1 MIKFFRHIRQAMIK
15 ENPSYTKA
23 SAGGRFSKYML
34 YAIGEIVLVV
44 IGILIALQI
53 NNWNEQRKTD
63 IEVVKVLNEVRS
75 NLISDSLTIRQT
87 RITKA
92 EDIEMQLTLIHAL
105 ETGNIPYDSIEH
117 HLGRVMIAR
126 RIVLVDNGYQL
137 MKKFG
142 LERLK
147 NEALRNELINYYSTS
162 VMRIYEDTHD
172 DDFEF
177 LTVFLP
183 YVRENFL
190 EFNWSERGIHA
201 DYEQLK
207 SDQYFR
213 TCLKVNLGNR
223 ESTLAALLTGAN
235 KIQEILLLL
244 EKTIQAYD

>member
-1 MIKFFRHIRQAMIK
+1 MIKFFRNFRQAMI
-15 ENPSYTKA
+15 NQN
-23 SAGGRFSKYML
+23 RVSKYML

-53 NNWNEQRKTD
+53 NNWNEQRKVD
-63 IEVVKVLNEVRS
+63 IEIVKGLHEVRS

-92 EDIEMQLTLIHAL
+92 EDIKMQSTVIHAL
-105 ETGNIPYDSIEH
+105 ESGNIPYDSIEH

-147 NEALRNELINYYSTS
+147 NEQLRNELIHYYTTS
-162 VMRIYEDTHD
+162 VKRIYEDTAD
-172 DDFEF
+172 DDYEF

-183 YVRENFL
+183 YVRSYFIDWNFDDSGVPA
-190 EFNWSERGIHA
+190 N
-201 DYEQLK
+201 YEHLK

-213 TCLKVNLGNR
+213 TCLKVSLKNE
-223 ESTLAALLTGAN
+223 ESTLEALQTGAS
-235 KIQEILLLL
+235 KIQEILPMLD
-244 EKTIQAYD
+244 KTVLAYE